1 MDPPRLESWEALLLL
16 RSSGETQRSIVQ
28 AVLLRP
34 VGILEYPAEKR
45 LNPVEGA
52 RGRVRVRVRV
62 RPAEMFLYRM
72 EKRVPP
78 VEWTGQGSVGWAGEG
93 PGCLEHHC
101 LPQLLSLD
109 P

>member
-1 MDPPRLESWEALLLL
+1 MAPPRLESWEALLLL
-16 RSSGETQRSIVQ
+16 RSSGETQRSIVE

-34 VGILEYPAEKR
+34 IGILEHPAEKR

-52 RGRVRVRVRV
+52 RVRPAVRV

-72 EKRVPP
+72 EKRVSR
-78 VEWTGQGSVGWAGEG
+78 VEWTGQGWVGWAGEG
-93 PGCLEHHC
+93 QGCLEHHC